1 MFAYNGKHQV
11 EVLLDKYKEYMKE
24 SSNDNSTKLII
35 DALQTHIEVIQLLI
49 RGGADINLKDNEGH
63 MASDFDYKAPTP
75 PTPTHTIETTTS
87 TSTSTTTT
95 TTSTPVSENE
105 KIPGKDL

>member
-24 SSNDNSTKLII
+24 SNNDNSTKLII
-35 DALQTHIEVIQLLI
+35 DALQTHIEVIQLLT

-63 MASDFDYKAPTP
+63 MASDFDYKAPTHT
-75 PTPTHTIETTTS
+75 PTPTPTIETTTS
-87 TSTSTTTT
+87 TTTTTT
-95 TTSTPVSENE
+95 TTSTPISENE

>member
-35 DALQTHIEVIQLLI
+35 DALQTHIEVLQLLI
-49 RGGADINLKDNEGH
+49 RGGADISLKDNEGH
-63 MASDFDYKAPTP
+63 MGSDFDYKAPTP
-75 PTPTHTIETTTS
+75 PTIETA
-87 TSTSTTTT
+87 TTTT
-95 TTSTPVSENE
+95 ASTPVSESE

>member
-75 PTPTHTIETTTS
+75 QTLTPTHTIETTS

-95 TTSTPVSENE
+95 TSSPMSENE